1 MCSWRGLSG
10 IWVFMKGLEQRR
22 FSIELGQRST
32 EFKLYLIEVR
42 RVNTIIPSSTWVG
55 AIVPAELKDMY
66 QIVMYIPW
74 GGTGSLFHS
83 LSCCFLTDSP
93 LLLHSFVPLR
103 GTLRSLIMENC
114 SRVCTVA
121 RFRSQNG
128 LGPKCHLLCQ
138 ENYAWFSFSRDPPP
152 YLLNKSTC
160 TGTWRAGNLRRLNS
174 SFVGSNAY
182 SRWWV
187 SEWDWIVG
195 PPVGISDSLLEPG
208 KNFGGTGL

>member
-1 MCSWRGLSG
+1 MK
-10 IWVFMKGLEQRR
+10 VFEQRKIQR
-22 FSIELGQRST
+22 RIENSVLNWGKDRQRPSFSWLKSGGSSQH
-32 EFKLYLIEVR
+32 FL
-42 RVNTIIPSSTWVG
+42 SSTWKG
-55 AIVPAELKDMY
+55 ALVPAELKDMY